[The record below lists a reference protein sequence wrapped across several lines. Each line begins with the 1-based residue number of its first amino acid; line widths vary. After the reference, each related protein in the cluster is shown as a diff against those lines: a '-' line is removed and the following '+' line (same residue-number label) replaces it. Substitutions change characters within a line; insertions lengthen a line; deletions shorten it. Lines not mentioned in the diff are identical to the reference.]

1 MAFCSNC
8 GSEVDPGSAFCK
20 LCGNPLQGPQ
30 AVAEVPT
37 QPSAPSPRAGPV
49 IPPAA
54 GPGPAYN
61 PPLATGPPA
70 YGPPAA
76 TMPQGAYPPPSRGKG
91 GKIALFTILG
101 LVLIAAVVVILLG
114 FAVGP
119 KWFVSSSDNP
129 GKTVDTLLKAM
140 ENKDAKA
147 FLNTISPA
155 SKKQLEDSMG
165 GYAGTLETVVNNY
178 IFIYQSMKFDG
189 VKYKTEL
196 NGDKATITVAEGTVT
211 IVDENGDKTSEEAK
225 DSSEPTQFFLVKES
239 GTWYI
244 IFDQTFQ

>member
-8 GSEVDPGSAFCK
+8 GSEVDPGSTFCK
-20 LCGNPLQGPQ
+20 SCGNQVQ
-30 AVAEVPT
+30 SSDAVGEVPT
-37 QPSAPSPRAGPV
+37 QPSAPSPPAGPV

-54 GPGPAYN
+54 GPGPAYS

-70 YGPPAA
+70 YGPPAV
-76 TMPQGAYPPPSRGKG
+76 TMPQGAYPPPPRGKG

-101 LVLIAAVVVILLG
+101 LVLIAAVVVVLLG
-114 FAVGP
+114 FGVGP

-129 GKTVDTLLKAM
+129 EKTVDTLLKAM
-140 ENKDAKA
+140 QNKDAKA
-147 FLNTISPA
+147 FLGTISPA

-165 GYAGTLETVVNNY
+165 SQAVSLESVVNDY
-178 IFIYQSMKFDG
+178 FFIYQSMKFDG
-189 VKYKTEL
+189 VKYKTDL
-196 NGDKATITVAEGTVT
+196 NGDKATVTVVGGTVT
-211 IVDENGDKTSEEAK
+211 IVDENGDKTSEDAK
-225 DSSEPTQFFLVKES
+225 DSSEPTQFFLDKES